1 MVQRIQSLY
10 LLMTTVFSVLFLN
23 GSIINFADK
32 TNKALTINFGGINK
46 VLENSHFELIE
57 KLVPLSVLLI
67 IIPALSFI
75 TIFLFK
81 RRRLQMRLIKG
92 LIGLIVV
99 LMCAS
104 AYYIFYVIRNFNA
117 EMLPGINLFLLLLM
131 LVSSYLAYRGVK
143 KDDDLVKSYDRLR

>member
-1 MVQRIQSLY
+1 MIQRIQSIY
-10 LLMTTVFSVLFLN
+10 LLLTTVLSVLFLN

-32 TNKALTINFGGINK
+32 TNKALTINFYGINK

-67 IIPALSFI
+67 LIPALSFI

-81 RRRLQMRLIKG
+81 RRKLQMGLIKG
-92 LIGLIVV
+92 LIGLIVI
-99 LMCAS
+99 LMCGS
-104 AYYIFYVIRNFNA
+104 AYYIIYVIRNFNA

-143 KDDDLVKSYDRLR
+143 KDEDLVKSYDRLR